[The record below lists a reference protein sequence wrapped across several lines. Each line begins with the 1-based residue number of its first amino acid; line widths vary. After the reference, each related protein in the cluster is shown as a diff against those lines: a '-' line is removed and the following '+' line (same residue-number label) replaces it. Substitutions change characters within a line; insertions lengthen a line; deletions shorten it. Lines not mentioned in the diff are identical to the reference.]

1 MLRLENFSCF
11 IMILIERADFT
22 LEMGR
27 DRVASQF
34 AVSRQQP
41 ALDSQRLLVD
51 VESVDAFVM
60 RQLGVD
66 PLQGLL
72 DLLAFDIAGDER
84 GQETP
89 PVAHH
94 HALLRAG
101 QIEQDLFF
109 DRFWRDVVARI
120 ENDQVLDA
128 TDDGPIAL
136 LVNFA
141 LITRAEPTVVESLRR
156 RIGLVPITREDIR
169 PMNQNFIA
177 FAETHLDAWNR
188 GTYAAGREI
197 ARVVHSADR
206 RRLGQSVNLQDADAE
221 HREKQL
227 GLFRQRRRA
236 ADQSLQISS
245 DLLFDRRENQRVS
258 EREPEARR
266 AFTLVLS

>member
-1 MLRLENFSCF
+1 
-11 IMILIERADFT
+11 MILIERADFT
-22 LEMGR
+22 LEPGR
-27 DRVASQF
+27 DRVAPQF
-34 AVSRQQP
+34 TVRGHQP
-41 ALDSQRLLVD
+41 ALDGQLLLVD
-51 VESVDAFVM
+51 VESMDAFVM

-66 PLQGLL
+66 RFQGPL
-72 DLLAFDIAGDER
+72 DLLAFDIAGYER

-94 HALLRAG
+94 HALLRAD

-120 ENDQVLDA
+120 EDDQILDA

-141 LITRAEPTVVESLRR
+141 LITRAKPTAVESLRR
-156 RIGLVPITREDIR
+156 RIGLVPITYEDIR

-177 FAETHLDAWNR
+177 FAETHLDAGDR
-188 GTYAAGREI
+188 GAYAARREI

-236 ADQSLQISS
+236 ADQSLQVRP
-245 DLLFDRRENQRVS
+245 DFLFDRRENQRVS

-266 AFTLVLS
+266 AFAFELS